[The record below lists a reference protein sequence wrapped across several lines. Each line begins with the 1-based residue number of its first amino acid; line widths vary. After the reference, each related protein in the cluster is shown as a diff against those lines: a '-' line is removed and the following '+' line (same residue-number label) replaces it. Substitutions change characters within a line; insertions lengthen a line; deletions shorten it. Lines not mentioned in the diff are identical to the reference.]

1 MIWIK
6 PAAVAGSPTAP
17 GATRIGL
24 PLYNCGQAPSDHI
37 EVARYLVELGIDS
50 ISLTPDRVLQTMQA
64 VQKIEAALGRKG
76 RA

>member
-1 MIWIK
+1 MAIE
-6 PAAVAGSPTAP
+6 
-17 GATRIGL
+17 GAQRNKRHSGI
-24 PLYNCGQAPSDHI
+24 CGQAPSDHI

-64 VQKIEAALGRKG
+64 VQEIEAAQGLSP